1 MPDERLQRYI
11 EELFAV
17 EDSVLKRVRER
28 HAELD
33 LPPIHIS
40 PDEGK
45 LLHVLLRAAG
55 ARTVLEIGSLA
66 GYSGIWLARALPAGG
81 TLTTIEKHAVHAE
94 LARQA
99 YAEAGV
105 AERVRLIEGE
115 ALSVLESLPRDAAF
129 DAVFLDADKEPL
141 PRYFEWSLRLLRPG
155 GLLLCDNAFF
165 HGSVVD
171 PKDHSPQAEGVRAFN
186 RLAAT
191 DPRVASAVIPIRDGV
206 VIAVKLRG

>member
-1 MPDERLQRYI
+1 VVDERLQRYI

-17 EDSVLKRVRER
+17 EDSVLARVRAR
-28 HAELD
+28 HAEAD

-66 GYSGIWLARALPAGG
+66 GYSGIWLARALPPEGR
-81 TLTTIEKHAVHAE
+81 LTTIEKDSRHAA

-105 AERVRLIEGE
+105 AGQVRLLEGD
-115 ALSVLESLPRDAAF
+115 AQAVLRTLEPEF
-129 DAVFLDADKEPL
+129 DAVFVDADKEPMAE
-141 PRYFEWSLRLLRPG
+141 YFRESVRLLRVG
-155 GLLLCDNAFF
+155 GLLLSDNAFF
-165 HGSVVD
+165 HGAVVD
-171 PKDHSPQAEGVRAFN
+171 QSDRSARAEGVRAFN

-191 DPRVASAVIPIRDGV
+191 DARVVSAVIPIRDGV
-206 VIAVKLRG
+206 VVGVKVAE